1 MGNDSLISRCFST
14 VMYIVKLVVLHIA
27 KWCSPTSF
35 PDKFRVKPGKPR
47 PIGPGMESRKCEFD
61 RYRALPVRGGG
72 ETRMLRVY

>member
-35 PDKFRVKPGKPR
+35 PDKFLGW
-47 PIGPGMESRKCEFD
+47 SREGATD
-61 RYRALPVRGGG
+61 RAGDGV
-72 ETRMLRVY
+72 